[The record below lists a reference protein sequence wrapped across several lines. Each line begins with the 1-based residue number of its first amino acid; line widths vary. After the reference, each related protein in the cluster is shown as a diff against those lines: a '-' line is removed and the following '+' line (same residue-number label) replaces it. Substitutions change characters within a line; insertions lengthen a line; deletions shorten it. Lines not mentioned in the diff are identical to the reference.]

1 MELAATWPVCNFYN
15 TLYEI
20 RWSINWPTSVKPL
33 DHYIVYISCNVIG
46 NWLILTR
53 VEEQTTTYIIIMLLI
68 EAAWSFVGSI
78 VASGKEL
85 QSDIKYTPETAHRVC
100 SSLSES
106 RVYSNNPKVSP
117 ALVRP
122 AVWPLVR
129 PSDEGLNGLIFQWK
143 STGVAM
149 CSIRP
154 QNKGGCSYNWL

>member
-1 MELAATWPVCNFYN
+1 MGLAVWPICNFLQYIVN
-15 TLYEI
+15 TM
-20 RWSINWPTSVKPL
+20 RSIHLSASVKPL
-33 DHYIVYISCNVIG
+33 DHHAVYIGNVIG

-122 AVWPLVR
+122 AVWPLVW
-129 PSDEGLNGLIFQWK
+129 PSDEGRLMVSSFNEK